1 VQESLTFSA
10 ELRLPTSMPRQAK
23 GERVRQVLEEL
34 NLTTVKDSLIGD
46 KLKRGVSGG
55 ERKRVSIGK
64 ELCYQPK
71 LLLLDEPTSGLDSFT
86 SIKVMTLLRRLAERG
101 RTLACTIHQ
110 VRASRSPA
118 SKHASDPRKTP

>member
-1 VQESLTFSA
+1 MQESLTVSA
-10 ELRLPTSMPRQAK
+10 NLRLPAHLPRAARE
-23 GERVRQVLEEL
+23 ERVRQVLEEL
-34 NLTTVKDSLIGD
+34 NLVSVKDSLIGD

-101 RTLACTIHQ
+101 RTIACTIHQ
-110 VRASRSPA
+110 VR
-118 SKHASDPRKTP
+118 KGRK